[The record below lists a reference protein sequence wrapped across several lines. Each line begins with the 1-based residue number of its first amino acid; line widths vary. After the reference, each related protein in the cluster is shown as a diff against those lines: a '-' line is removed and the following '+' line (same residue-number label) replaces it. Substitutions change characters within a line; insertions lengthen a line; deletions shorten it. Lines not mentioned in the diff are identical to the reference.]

1 MLNLLDNKARQDYV
15 CEHCGSKFTKE
26 KTLVVHMCEPK
37 RRYLARTDTHVV
49 MGYTAYNRFYT
60 LTQKLKILKSYDDF
74 AKSPYYNAFVKFGSF
89 ISNVNPLYPDKYIDY
104 VVTSNIKLDHW
115 CREELY
121 EKFVIDLIKTE
132 PIETALERTID
143 TMTKWADENN
153 SAWNHYFIYAN
164 PNRAMFHIKDGKI
177 SPWLLLNCTTGKD
190 LLNKFNDE
198 QLETIGAMID
208 PIFWK
213 KKFRS
218 RNFDIDLVNQVVQES
233 KL

>member
-1 MLNLLDNKARQDYV
+1 MLTLLDNKARQDYV

-37 RRYLARTDTHVV
+37 RRYLARTDKHVV

-60 LTQKLKILKSYDDF
+60 LTQKLKTLKSYDDF

-104 VVTSNIKLDHW
+104 VVTSNVKLDHW

-132 PIETALERTID
+132 PVETALERTID
-143 TMTKWADENN
+143 TMTKWDLKTIL
-153 SAWNHYFIYAN
+153 HGI
-164 PNRAMFHIKDGKI
+164 II
-177 SPWLLLNCTTGKD
+177 SCMLILTELCS
-190 LLNKFNDE
+190 
-198 QLETIGAMID
+198 I
-208 PIFWK
+208 
-213 KKFRS
+213 
-218 RNFDIDLVNQVVQES
+218 S
-233 KL
+233 KMEKYHLGYY

>member
-1 MLNLLDNKARQDYV
+1 
-15 CEHCGSKFTKE
+15 
-26 KTLVVHMCEPK
+26 
-37 RRYLARTDTHVV
+37 

-60 LTQKLKILKSYDDF
+60 LTQKLKILKTYDDF

-143 TMTKWADENN
+143 TMTTWADENN

-177 SPWLLLNCTTGKD
+177 SPWLLLNCTTGKA

>member
-1 MLNLLDNKARQDYV
+1 M
-15 CEHCGSKFTKE
+15 
-26 KTLVVHMCEPK
+26 
-37 RRYLARTDTHVV
+37 
-49 MGYTAYNRFYT
+49 
-60 LTQKLKILKSYDDF
+60 
-74 AKSPYYNAFVKFGSF
+74 
-89 ISNVNPLYPDKYIDY
+89 NPLYPDKYIDY

-143 TMTKWADENN
+143 TMTTWADENN